1 MAIFSGKIIES
12 YYANPDNDTV
22 EVIYKEGNKALPC
35 YVPVDHENDLYKSL
49 IKEYSSE
56 KISQSTLNRNS
67 LYAKQVRD
75 LVNAQ
80 KSAIENKTNK
90 TNIEDFANSIIN
102 FDSKNK
108 FDLDTMFALKVRIFE
123 EQKVKDSKDKELK
136 SKIRTSKTP
145 LDILHYYRELM
156 NA

>member
-1 MAIFSGKIIES
+1 MAIFSGKIIEA

-22 EVIYKEGNKALPC
+22 EVIYKDGDKASNC

-56 KISQSTLNRNS
+56 LISQSTLNRNS
-67 LYAKQVRD
+67 LYAKQIRD

-80 KSAIENKTNK
+80 KSAIVNKTNK
-90 TNIEDFANSIIN
+90 TNIEDFAKSIIN
-102 FDSKNK
+102 FNGDIKEH
-108 FDLDTMFALKVRIFE
+108 LDVMFQLKVRIFE
-123 EQKVKDSKDKELK
+123 QDTIKKSSNKELK

-145 LDILHYYRELM
+145 LEILYYYKELM
-156 NA
+156 ND

>member
-1 MAIFSGKIIES
+1 MAIFSGKIIEA

-22 EVIYKEGNKALPC
+22 EVIYNEGDKALLC
-35 YVPVDHENDLYKSL
+35 YVPVDNENDLYKAL

-56 KISQSTLNRNS
+56 QISQSTLNRNK

-123 EQKVKDSKDKELK
+123 EQKVKDSEDKELK
-136 SKIRTSKTP
+136 SKIRTSKNP

>member
-1 MAIFSGKIIES
+1 MAIFSGKIIEA

-22 EVIYKEGNKALPC
+22 EVIYKDGDKASNC

-56 KISQSTLNRNS
+56 QISQSTLNRNK

-75 LVNAQ
+75 LVFAQ
-80 KSAIENKTNK
+80 KTALVNQKHK
-90 TNIEDFANSIIN
+90 TNIEDFVNILIN
-102 FDSKNK
+102 FNGDIKEH
-108 FDLDTMFALKVRIFE
+108 LDVMFQLKVRIFE
-123 EQKVKDSKDKELK
+123 QDTIKKSSNKELK

-145 LDILHYYRELM
+145 LEILYYYKELM
-156 NA
+156 ND